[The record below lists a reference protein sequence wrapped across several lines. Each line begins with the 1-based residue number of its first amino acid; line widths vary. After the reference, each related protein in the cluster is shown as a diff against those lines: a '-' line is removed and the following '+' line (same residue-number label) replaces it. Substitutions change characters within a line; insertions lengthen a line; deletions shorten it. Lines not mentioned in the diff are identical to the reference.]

1 MCIHKCY
8 FPQGPPG
15 CPRMRDYLWKV
26 AHAWLDGLADQ
37 PFCSSHACVTIYMD
51 IHAWQGS
58 FHRYHS
64 EGQDGRLT
72 RLYTTVKIA
81 REITI
86 KMHY

>member
-1 MCIHKCY
+1 MYIHKCY
-8 FPQGPPG
+8 FPQGPTG

-26 AHAWLDGLADQ
+26 AHAWLDGLADR
-37 PFCSSHACVTIYMD
+37 PFWSSRACVTIYD
-51 IHAWQGS
+51 AWQGS